1 MHGTAHSHAN
11 TEISL
16 FSPPPM
22 YVFKLKSTLTIFM
35 EKFCFGTSHLPI
47 LYSISF
53 VS

>member
-16 FSPPPM
+16 FFPPM